1 MSKGKPSE
9 SNART
14 PQGGAKPPEPPA
26 ELVTPA
32 EPAKKRSPL
41 LLYGVGGL
49 VVLAALGVGGWFLV
63 PRVFGAKPPAQEA
76 KAEEEAIKATAP
88 LGAVIVNL
96 GGETRRYLRVA
107 VHLGVPSAKDIKA
120 IEEAKPQILDLVIT
134 VLSSADVETL
144 VSEDGRAELKEELLG
159 RIREDLGLAK
169 VGRVYFTEF
178 VIQ

>member
-1 MSKGKPSE
+1 MAKTKPDE
-9 SNART
+9 RN
-14 PQGGAKPPEPPA
+14 AKPPEPPP
-26 ELVTPA
+26 ELVTPP
-32 EPAKKRSPL
+32 EPPKKRSPL
-41 LLYGVGGL
+41 LLYGAVGL
-49 VVLAALGVGGWFLV
+49 VVLAALGAGGWFLV
-63 PRVFGAKPPAQEA
+63 PRVFGAKPAAPEA
-76 KAEEEAIKATAP
+76 KVEEAVKATAP

-107 VHLGVPSAKDIKA
+107 VHLGVPTAKDIKA

-144 VSEDGRAELKEELLG
+144 LSEDGRAELKEELLG

>member
-1 MSKGKPSE
+1 MSK
-9 SNART
+9 ART
-14 PQGGAKPPEPPA
+14 PESSAKPPEPPA

-41 LLYGVGGL
+41 LLYGVVGL
-49 VVLAALGVGGWFLV
+49 VVLAGLGAGGWFLV
-63 PRVFGAKPPAQEA
+63 PRVFGAKPPAPEA
-76 KAEEEAIKATAP
+76 KVEEALKATAP

-107 VHLGVPSAKDIKA
+107 VHLGVPAAKDIKV

-144 VSEDGRAELKEELLG
+144 LSEDGRADLKEELLG

-178 VIQ
+178 VVQ